1 MNYAIFEDLQR
12 NTSAVKI
19 HFISCYYYRYH
30 TTTTTTKWHKRDNYK
45 NAKTLAK
52 QLSKNCTKGWRNAKC
67 CVEKVANNVQSF

>member
-52 QLSKNCTKGWRNAKC
+52 QLSKDCIKGWRNAKC
-67 CVEKVANNVQSF
+67 CVEKVANNVQ